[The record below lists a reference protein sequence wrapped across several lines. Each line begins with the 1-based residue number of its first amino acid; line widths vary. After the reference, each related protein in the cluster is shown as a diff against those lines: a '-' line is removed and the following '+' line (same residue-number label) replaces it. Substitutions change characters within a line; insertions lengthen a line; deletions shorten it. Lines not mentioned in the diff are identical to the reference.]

1 MWSIP
6 IDKFEHT
13 LIEVL
18 GLFVCGMAKTGVYIQ
33 PAILPCQALGFD
45 AAEERLR
52 FRRWE
57 PITSPPSKVY
67 FSLKLQSIIFLF
79 KSEQHRIYAEIHK
92 GDDGIPR
99 TPNQQRGSVS
109 AVQKFIG
116 EGQLEQLAQREI
128 DRHTA

>member
-1 MWSIP
+1 MKKKEY
-6 IDKFEHT
+6 IDAINE
-13 LIEVL
+13 IEVDKNL
-18 GLFVCGMAKTGVYIQ
+18 KIKT
-33 PAILPCQALGFD
+33 L
-45 AAEERLR
+45 E
-52 FRRWE
+52 
-57 PITSPPSKVY
+57 KVTQ
-67 FSLKLQSIIFLF
+67 K
-79 KSEQHRIYAEIHK
+79 IYAEIHK